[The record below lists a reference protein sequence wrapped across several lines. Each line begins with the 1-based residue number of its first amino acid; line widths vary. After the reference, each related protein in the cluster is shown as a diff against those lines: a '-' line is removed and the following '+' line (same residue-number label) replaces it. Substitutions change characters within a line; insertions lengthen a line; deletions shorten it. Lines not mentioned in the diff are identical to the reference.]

1 MPVVVLPSKT
11 MDGGSKRPLL
21 FFLCPGNPAHSRLR
35 DLRLHR
41 HTTQQG
47 ITAVN
52 QVFAGKEVKKAVN
65 RRCKGQQAE
74 KPIADIP
81 KRKFFVREDVALII
95 GEDGKQPLSK
105 RHKPAASFVF

>member
-1 MPVVVLPSKT
+1 MLVVVLPSKT
-11 MDGGSKRPLL
+11 MGGGSKRPPP
-21 FFLCPGNPAHSRLR
+21 FFLCPGNPAHSCLR

-52 QVFAGKEVKKAVN
+52 QVFAGEEVKKAVN
-65 RRCKGQQAE
+65 RGCKGQQAE

-81 KRKFFVREDVALII
+81 KWKFFVRENIALII
-95 GEDGKQPLSK
+95 G
-105 RHKPAASFVF
+105 